1 MIYHS
6 MASIRPMVLFVF
18 NEGLRRWQEY
28 FKIFLV
34 DGDPCDPKRTEKE
47 VIGVSLALVDSELD
61 PEERR
66 LEQQIE
72 RISTTSSSALYN
84 HYTDQELLDK
94 IKYCNEIIVI
104 QYNQKRIKQ
113 GTDKMGRAVKL
124 KTART
129 ALTKVKAKWKEEQK
143 IVFLAKLED
152 YTETPKRKLKERMQR
167 ALESPTQG
175 QHG

>member
-6 MASIRPMVLFVF
+6 MASICPMVLFVF